1 MGSDR
6 IYQSSHSG
14 TDKDKNDA
22 IFLAGTG
29 CWYQWK
35 RRWIAEM

>member
-22 IFLAGTG
+22 IFFAGKNV
-29 CWYQWK
+29 QNFMK
-35 RRWIAEM
+35 IF